1 MNCRFSLRPSA
12 YLCGLCVRTVTYRRE
27 RRGTQRAAEIALFLT
42 IVVSVCTAQQSARS
56 EVDSFARQL
65 VNSSSQQRTELLA
78 AHPQL
83 ITVALRKA
91 LLRHGNNFLVDS
103 KYAPALDVYRLAEK
117 IADQIKDKEG
127 LAEICLNI
135 GSVYYFQGQHDLAL
149 ESYRKAQQLFA
160 SLGNHSEAGRSLL
173 GIALTL
179 QAQGSLPEALATF
192 EQAFKE
198 FETANDRNEMA
209 NALASIGS
217 IQYDMGNYE
226 AASKTLLRLSNLR
239 MDAGNLLRLA
249 AAFYMQRDYTQ
260 ALTYYEQALEHATK
274 VLNAAEVISALTGA
288 ANCYYN
294 QRDYDRALEFYNRS
308 LETSERL
315 NDKSGVATQLQN
327 IGNVHRARGDYGSA
341 LQSYFSS
348 LEAAAAARTTGSV
361 ANTLGSI
368 GVVRSLQGD
377 NVQAIEYFDKS
388 LRAFEASGDQIGIAR
403 LLSYIGNVQY
413 ILGKYDLALAAYQR
427 GLELHRSFADRLNQA
442 HLMIGIG
449 TVYVSQKKYTP
460 ALESY
465 QQALAIYESLGRRA
479 ERAEALTKLAAA
491 YRLQDEYAKGL
502 EFANKAVSLVQGTDL
517 RAIHSSA
524 LTEIGRLQRGLDHQN
539 EALNAFNEAIRIRK
553 SMRADV
559 ASQDSETQSSDVLPY
574 LGAMEVLVDQG
585 NAIEA
590 FARSEDAKSELLRQ
604 IINRGNFS
612 VTKDMTAAEQ
622 KEEIKLLGNLRSLSL
637 QLSSVQDS
645 RDANRI
651 KALTDRLAAA
661 RSAYESFR
669 KSLYTRYPHLPV
681 YRGTLT
687 PVTPDQMRSL
697 VRRDTA
703 ILEYAVS
710 EEGVYLFVVTNER
723 KASVNGYRLTLKP
736 AEIAGLASRFLQLL
750 VTRDALSQQVAR
762 DLYDV
767 LLKPAEQQIATK
779 SKLIIIPD
787 GVLWDV
793 PFAALQPAPDQYV
806 IDRKTLSYAISVSAL
821 TAMRKR
827 RSIRPASTT
836 VLAFADP
843 VLTDEVVERLKTT
856 YRDLPLSQTTT
867 PSTEIEQLRSI
878 YGRTRSQFY
887 TGANAN
893 KGKVRVEASV
903 HPLLHFATRA
913 FLDQAVP
920 LYSFIMLSPDASD
933 DGLLR
938 LWEVTNL
945 NSKAR
950 VVVLPSSNLAEVHS
964 QSSNAI
970 IAMSWAWWIAGTPA
984 VVLSRWEA
992 DASSTTAFSSEFHR
1006 NLRRSSDTAET
1017 VRQSMLRLRQSK
1029 DRTPYDWSGF
1039 MILGER

>member
-1 MNCRFSLRPSA
+1 MRSQCKRSV
-12 YLCGLCVRTVTYRRE
+12 CIG
-27 RRGTQRAAEIALFLT
+27 LFLT
-42 IVVSVCTAQQSARS
+42 IVVSVCAAQQSARS
-56 EVDSFARQL
+56 ELDSFARQL

-83 ITVALRKA
+83 VTVALRKE

-127 LAEICLNI
+127 LAEIWLNI

-160 SLGNHSEAGRSLL
+160 SLGTHSDAGRSLL
-173 GIALTL
+173 GVALTL
-179 QAQGSLPEALATF
+179 QAMGSLPEALATF

-198 FETANDRNEMA
+198 FEAANDRNEMA

-239 MDAGNLLRLA
+239 MDAGNLLRIA

-260 ALTYYEQALEHATK
+260 ALSYYEQALDLATR
-274 VLNAAEVISALTGA
+274 VVNTAEVISALTGA

-315 NDKSGVATQLQN
+315 DDKSGVATQLQN

-341 LQSYFSS
+341 LQSYFNS

-388 LRAFEASGDQIGIAR
+388 LRAFEASGDQVGIAR

-413 ILGKYDLALAAYQR
+413 ILGKFDLALAAYQR
-427 GLELHRSFADRLNQA
+427 GVELHRSFGDRLNQA

-449 TVYVSQKKYTP
+449 TVYVSQTKYAP

-479 ERAEALTKLAAA
+479 ETAEALTKLAAA

-502 EFANKAVSLVQGTDL
+502 EFANKALSLVHATDL
-517 RAIHSSA
+517 RAIRLSA
-524 LTEIGRLQRGLDHQN
+524 LTEAGRLQRGLDHQN
-539 EALNAFNEAIRIRK
+539 EALIAFNEAIRIQK
-553 SMRADV
+553 SMRADA
-559 ASQDSETQSSDVLPY
+559 ASQDSEIQSGDVLPY

-590 FARSEDAKSELLRQ
+590 FARSEEAKSELLRQ
-604 IINRGNFS
+604 IINKGNFS
-612 VTKDMTAAEQ
+612 VTKGMTAAEQ
-622 KEEIKLLGNLRSLSL
+622 KEEIKLLGNLRSMSL
-637 QLSSVQDS
+637 QLSSVKES
-645 RDANRI
+645 RPSDTSRI
-651 KALTDRLAAA
+651 KALTDRVAAA
-661 RSAYESFR
+661 RAAYESFR
-669 KSLYTRYPHLPV
+669 KSLYTKYPQLRV
-681 YRGTLT
+681 YRGTL
-687 PVTPDQMRSL
+687 PPLSLEQMRPL
-697 VRRDTA
+697 LRRDTA

-710 EEGVYLFVVTNER
+710 EEGVYLFVVTTLTV
-723 KASVNGYRLTLKP
+723 KAYPLSIKP
-736 AEIAGLASRFLQLL
+736 GEVTELARRFLQLL
-750 VTRDALSQQVAR
+750 ATKDPASVQVAR
-762 DLYDV
+762 DLYEV
-767 LLKPAEQQIATK
+767 LFKPAEQQIATR

-793 PFAALQPAPDQYV
+793 PFAALQPMLDQYL
-806 IDRKTLSYAISVSAL
+806 IDQKTLSYAVSVTAL
-821 TAMRKR
+821 TATRKR
-827 RSIRPASTT
+827 RSARTAPAT

-843 VLTDEVVERLKTT
+843 VLSDDVVERLKTT
-856 YRDLPLSQTTT
+856 YRDLPLTTN
-867 PSTEIEQLRSI
+867 SSSEIEHLRSI

-887 TGANAN
+887 TGLSATKQQALT
-893 KGKVRVEASV
+893 ASN
-903 HPLLHFATRA
+903 HGLLHFATHA

-920 LYSFIMLSPDASD
+920 LYSFVMLSPAGSD

-950 VVVLPSSNLAEVHS
+950 VVVLPSSNLVQVHS
-964 QSSNAI
+964 HSSNAI
-970 IAMSWAWWIAGTPA
+970 IAMSWAWWIAGTQG

-992 DASSTTAFSSEFHR
+992 DSSSANTFSSELHR
-1006 NLRRSSDTAET
+1006 NLRRSSNTAET
-1017 VRQSMLRLRQSK
+1017 VRQSMLKLRQSK

-1039 MILGER
+1039 MILGEP

>member
-1 MNCRFSLRPSA
+1 MRSQCKRPV
-12 YLCGLCVRTVTYRRE
+12 CIG
-27 RRGTQRAAEIALFLT
+27 LFLT
-42 IVVSVCTAQQSARS
+42 IVVSVCAAQQSARS

-83 ITVALRKA
+83 ITVALRKE
-91 LLRHGNNFLVDS
+91 LLRQGNNFLVDS

-117 IADQIKDKEG
+117 VANQIKDNEG
-127 LAEICLNI
+127 LAEIWLNI

-160 SLGNHSEAGRSLL
+160 SLGNRSEAGRSLL
-173 GIALTL
+173 GVALTL

-198 FETANDRNEMA
+198 FETVNDRTEMA

-217 IQYDMGNYE
+217 IQYDMRNYE
-226 AASKTLLRLSNLR
+226 AASKTLLRLSSLR
-239 MDAGNLLRLA
+239 MDAGNLLRVA
-249 AAFYMQRDYTQ
+249 AAFYMQKDYSQ
-260 ALTYYEQALEHATK
+260 ALTYYEQALDHATK
-274 VLNAAEVISALTGA
+274 VANIAEVISALTGA

-308 LETSERL
+308 LETSERV

-341 LQSYFSS
+341 LQSYFKS

-388 LRAFEASGDQIGIAR
+388 LRAFEASGDQVGTAR

-427 GLELHRSFADRLNQA
+427 GVELYRSFADGLNQA

-449 TVYVSQKKYTP
+449 AVYVSQKKYAP
-460 ALESY
+460 AMEIY
-465 QQALAIYESLGRRA
+465 QHAIAIYETLGRRA
-479 ERAEALTKLAAA
+479 ETAEALTKLAAA

-502 EFANKAVSLVQGTDL
+502 EFANKALNLVHATAL
-517 RAIHSSA
+517 RAIRSVV

-539 EALNAFNEAIRIRK
+539 EALNAFNEAIRIREA
-553 SMRADV
+553 MRTDA
-559 ASQDSETQSSDVLPY
+559 ASQDSETPSGDVLPY
-574 LGAMEVLVDQG
+574 LGAMEVLVDQD
-585 NAIEA
+585 NAFEA

-622 KEEIKLLGNLRSLSL
+622 KEEIKLLRDLRSLSL
-637 QLSSVQDS
+637 QLNSVQES
-645 RDANRI
+645 RPQDTTRI
-651 KALTDRLAAA
+651 KALTDRVAAA
-661 RSAYESFR
+661 RNAYESFR
-669 KSLYTRYPHLPV
+669 KTLYAKYPHLRV

-687 PVTPDQMRSL
+687 PLNLQQMRPL
-697 VRRDTA
+697 LRRDTA

-710 EEGVYLFVVTNER
+710 EEGVYLFVVTTLTVKAYPLSIKPGEVTELVR
-723 KASVNGYRLTLKP
+723 RFVQLLATKDSASV
-736 AEIAGLASRFLQLL
+736 QL
-750 VTRDALSQQVAR
+750 AR
-762 DLYDV
+762 DLYEV
-767 LLKPAEQQIATK
+767 LFRPAEQQLATR
-779 SKLIIIPD
+779 SKVIIIPD

-793 PFAALQPAPDQYV
+793 PFAALQPSPDQYL
-806 IDRKTLSYAISVSAL
+806 IDQKTISYAISVSAL
-821 TAMRKR
+821 NEMRKR
-827 RSIRPASTT
+827 RSVRPARRPATAT

-843 VLTDEVVERLKTT
+843 VLTDDVAERLRTT
-856 YRDLPLSQTTT
+856 YRDLPLPSTTNT
-867 PSTEIEQLRSI
+867 STEIEQLRSI

-887 TGANAN
+887 TGVDAKKQRALTESSNH
-893 KGKVRVEASV
+893 G
-903 HPLLHFATRA
+903 LLHFATHA

-920 LYSFIMLSPDASD
+920 LYSFVLLSPDGSD

-938 LWEVTNL
+938 LWEITNL
-945 NSKAR
+945 NSRAR
-950 VVVLPSSNLAEVHS
+950 VVVLPSSNPTQMDS
-964 QSSNAI
+964 QSSNAL
-970 IAMSWAWWIAGTPA
+970 IAMSWAWFIAGTPS
-984 VVLSRWEA
+984 VVLSRWNA
-992 DASSTTAFSSEFHR
+992 DALTVTAFSTELHR
-1006 NLRRSSDTAET
+1006 NLRRQTNSTNTAEA
-1017 VRQSMLRLRQSK
+1017 VRQSLLKLRQSK
-1029 DRTPYDWSGF
+1029 DHTPYDWSGF
-1039 MILGER
+1039 MVLGEP

>member
-1 MNCRFSLRPSA
+1 M
-12 YLCGLCVRTVTYRRE
+12 G
-27 RRGTQRAAEIALFLT
+27 LFLT
-42 IVVSVCTAQQSARS
+42 IAVSVCAAQQSVRT

-83 ITVALRKA
+83 ITVALRKE
-91 LLRHGNNFLVDS
+91 LLRQGNDFLVDS

-117 IADQIKDKEG
+117 VADQIKDKEG
-127 LAEICLNI
+127 LAEIWLNI

-160 SLGNHSEAGRSLL
+160 SLGNRVEVGRSLL
-173 GIALTL
+173 GVALTL
-179 QAQGSLPEALATF
+179 QAQGSLPEALTSF

-198 FETANDRNEMA
+198 FETVNDRNEMA

-226 AASKTLLRLSNLR
+226 AASKTLLRLSSLR

-249 AAFYMQRDYTQ
+249 AAFYMQKDYAQ
-260 ALTYYEQALEHATK
+260 ALTYYEQALDHATK
-274 VLNAAEVISALTGA
+274 LVNTAEVISALTGA

-315 NDKSGVATQLQN
+315 NDKSGIATQLQS

-341 LQSYFSS
+341 LQSYFKS
-348 LEAAAAARTTGSV
+348 LEAAAAARTTGTV

-388 LRAFEASGDQIGIAR
+388 LRAFEASGDQVGIAR

-413 ILGKYDLALAAYQR
+413 ILGQYDLALAAYQR
-427 GLELHRSFADRLNQA
+427 GVELHRSFADRLNQA
-442 HLMIGIG
+442 HLTIGIG
-449 TVYVSQKKYTP
+449 TVYVSQKKYAL

-465 QQALAIYESLGRRA
+465 QQALAIYETLGRRA
-479 ERAEALTKLAAA
+479 ETAEAFTKLAAA
-491 YRLQDEYAKGL
+491 YRLQGEHAKGL
-502 EFANKAVSLVQGTDL
+502 EFANKALSLVHATDL
-517 RAIHSSA
+517 RAIRSLA

-539 EALNAFNEAIRIRK
+539 EALNAFNQAIRIRQ
-553 SMRADV
+553 SMRADA
-559 ASQDSETQSSDVLPY
+559 ASQDSETQSGDVLPY

-585 NAIEA
+585 NALEA

-604 IINRGNFS
+604 IVNRGNFS

-622 KEEIKLLGNLRSLSL
+622 KEEIKLLGDLRSLSL
-637 QLSSVQDS
+637 QLSSVQES
-645 RDANRI
+645 RPHDTNRI
-651 KALTDRLAAA
+651 NALTDRLAAA
-661 RSAYESFR
+661 RTAYESFR
-669 KSLYTRYPHLPV
+669 KILYARYPHLRV
-681 YRGTLT
+681 YRGTLA
-687 PVTPDQMRSL
+687 PLNLEQMRSL
-697 VRRDTA
+697 LRRDTA
-703 ILEYAVS
+703 LLEYAVS
-710 EEGVYLFVVTNER
+710 EEGVYLFVVTT
-723 KASVNGYRLTLKP
+723 ASVNAYALAIKP
-736 AEIAGLASRFLQLL
+736 AEITELARRFLHLL
-750 VTRDALSQQVAR
+750 ATKDSSVQVAR

-767 LLKPAEQQIATK
+767 LLKPAEQQILNR
-779 SKLIIIPD
+779 SKLIVIPD

-793 PFAALQPAPDQYV
+793 PFAALQPSPDRYL
-806 IDRKTLSYAISVSAL
+806 IDQKTLSYSISVSAL
-821 TAMRKR
+821 TEMRKR
-827 RSIRPASTT
+827 RSVRPASATI
-836 VLAFADP
+836 LAFADP

-856 YRDLPLSQTTT
+856 YRDLPLPPATNQ
-867 PSTEIEQLRSI
+867 STEIEQLRSI

-887 TGANAN
+887 TGLSAKKQQALT
-893 KGKVRVEASV
+893 ASN
-903 HPLLHFATRA
+903 HGLLHFATRA
-913 FLDQAVP
+913 FLDQSVP
-920 LYSFIMLSPDASD
+920 LYSFIMLSPDGSD

-945 NSKAR
+945 NSRAR
-950 VVVLPSSNLAEVHS
+950 VVVLPSSNLAQPRS
-964 QSSNAI
+964 QSSNAL
-970 IAMSWAWWIAGTPA
+970 IAMSWAWLIAGPPT

-992 DASSTTAFSSEFHR
+992 DGLSTTAFSSELHR
-1006 NLRRSSDTAET
+1006 NLRRQNSNDTAET
-1017 VRQSMLRLRQSK
+1017 VRQSMLKLRQSK

-1039 MILGER
+1039 MVLGY